1 MYYSTELGTFEKDG
15 AKYHV
20 RFVGSIYELE
30 SESPQ
35 SMCPCK
41 EYPSSNHYYGN
52 EPHIRCEHLD
62 DQGKILKFFEV
73 SGEMTLNNKSNIE
86 LFKEQKV
93 TYFSD
98 FEEKDVFRAI
108 EVSFNSIHDRYKLSE
123 DIHLALVSKLIFQSY
138 DEYAGEF
145 PENGIFY
152 RDKMVSIFNDK
163 GIPYD
168 DTDRSPQMCRQSDYK
183 FVVDIERT
191 REENGHDNTTRYEL
205 LPSWDRMEALDS
217 LLSNIAFKS
226 IFKKS
231 ETRDLSLDF

>member
-30 SESPQ
+30 LQSPQ
-35 SMCPCK
+35 RMCPCK

-62 DQGKILKFFEV
+62 DQGKILNLFKI

-86 LFKEQKV
+86 LFKEQKI

-108 EVSFNSIHDRYKLSE
+108 EISFNSIHDRYKLSE
-123 DIHLALVSKLIFQSY
+123 DIHLALVSKLVFQSY
-138 DEYAGEF
+138 DEYAIEF
-145 PENGIFY
+145 PENGVFY

-168 DTDRSPQMCRQSDYK
+168 DIDRSPQMCRQSDYK
-183 FVVDIERT
+183 FVVDVERI
-191 REENGHDNTTRYEL
+191 REENGHNNETRYEF
-205 LPSWDRMEALDS
+205 LPSPSRMATLDTY
-217 LLSNIAFKS
+217 LSGIAFKN
-226 IFKKS
+226 IFRKN
-231 ETRDLSLDF
+231 ETKDLSLDF

>member
-145 PENGIFY
+145 PENGVFY

-163 GIPYD
+163 GIHTMIP
-168 DTDRSPQMCRQSDYK
+168 TDRLRCVGK
-183 FVVDIERT
+183 VII
-191 REENGHDNTTRYEL
+191 N
-205 LPSWDRMEALDS
+205 SWLISSVLVKKTDMIIRLDT
-217 LLSNIAFKS
+217 NYYQAEIAWKRS
-226 IFKKS
+226 IRF
-231 ETRDLSLDF
+231 